1 MQLLHRFHCQELS
14 KGFCALAS
22 QASLRFKC
30 WSRNLFNL
38 SPNSHAKQG
47 LAVSDGE
54 LNMAEPEGRG
64 SSHSLNSNS
73 CLSGVQRSNSGVGKV
88 ASWAVS
94 FERLLEDPTGVHYFT
109 AFLKSEVSA
118 ENILFWQACEKFRK
132 IPANKKEELI
142 KEARSIYDAYL
153 SSSASH
159 AINIDDTARTNECD
173 LEDPNPEMFSK
184 AQQQIFKLMKF
195 DSYARFVRSPLYQSC
210 MLADVEGRPLPGSK
224 SPVPPKGSTGD
235 SQSPTDGKKQKKKVK
250 PGKSFPFDVEDGS
263 DRKKGTPEGKSARDK
278 RQEKRGSWGA
288 ELTEHSKNMCRY
300 ESQCS
305 VRSTGSMELSSSYS
319 RTENGSSSPRERE
332 PGRAERYCCVFLPDG
347 TASLAPARPGQAVRE
362 MLSGL
367 CEKRGFSLNDVVIY
381 LQGKEKPLSL
391 DQDSS
396 VLRDQ
401 QVSLELRVKFTLEV
415 AFTGKAVGI
424 MAKSSKTLQESLSAV
439 LQKHNLRPQDA
450 VITMN
455 GKKEPLNMSM
465 NVFSLANKK
474 LQLDRANGPDHSNI
488 YKSRVRTAVFQ
499 ERPPGTVETCD
510 AIPPLASTITI
521 NCRTTNTAAMKN
533 CDMDGLIDLL
543 SRAQCQVDDQR
554 GLLTKEQLVIPDFL
568 QLPQDKSDGGEPE
581 AEADPNLPPP
591 IKQVSGEEPPTTPTI
606 KVTPPGLESFAEPG
620 SADSADGAVCVGAEL
635 QMGTDTPTS
644 LSTTPAGS
652 PSTRPNVARETMV

>member
-1 MQLLHRFHCQELS
+1 
-14 KGFCALAS
+14 
-22 QASLRFKC
+22 
-30 WSRNLFNL
+30 
-38 SPNSHAKQG
+38 
-47 LAVSDGE
+47 
-54 LNMAEPEGRG
+54 MAEPEGRG

-278 RQEKRGSWGA
+278 RQEKRGSWG
-288 ELTEHSKNMCRY
+288 
-300 ESQCS
+300 
-305 VRSTGSMELSSSYS
+305 
-319 RTENGSSSPRERE
+319 
-332 PGRAERYCCVFLPDG
+332 DG

-381 LQGKEKPLSL
+381 LQGKEKQPLSL

-488 YKSRVRTAVFQ
+488 YKSRVRTAVF
-499 ERPPGTVETCD
+499 
-510 AIPPLASTITI
+510 
-521 NCRTTNTAAMKN
+521 
-533 CDMDGLIDLL
+533 
-543 SRAQCQVDDQR
+543 QVDDQR

>member
-1 MQLLHRFHCQELS
+1 MS
-14 KGFCALAS
+14 KSMKTLGAPVG
-22 QASLRFKC
+22 QM
-30 WSRNLFNL
+30 
-38 SPNSHAKQG
+38 QG

-235 SQSPTDGKKQKKKVK
+235 SQSPTDGKKKKKVK

-554 GLLTKEQLVIPDFL
+554 GLLTKEQLV
-568 QLPQDKSDGGEPE
+568 
-581 AEADPNLPPP
+581 
-591 IKQVSGEEPPTTPTI
+591 SGEEPPTTPTI